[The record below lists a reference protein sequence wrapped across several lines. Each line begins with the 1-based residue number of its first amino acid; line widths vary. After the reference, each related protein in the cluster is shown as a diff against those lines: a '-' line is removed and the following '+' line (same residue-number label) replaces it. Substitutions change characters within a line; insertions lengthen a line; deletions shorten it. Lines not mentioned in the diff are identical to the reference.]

1 MTLFDPTTGQFV
13 TISPPAQG
21 TEMSCRGASVK
32 FEQIVQSDR
41 HENVPLK
48 RHAGI
53 ISMKTSEQPSSRAA
67 SFAAVL
73 AVLGALGT
81 LYLPLLWA

>member
-1 MTLFDPTTGQFV
+1 
-13 TISPPAQG
+13 
-21 TEMSCRGASVK
+21 MSRRGASVK
-32 FEQIVQSDR
+32 LEQTVQSDR
-41 HENVPLK
+41 NENVPFK

-67 SFAAVL
+67 SFTAVL